1 MNRDWFMKAGQMPI
15 KPPEW
20 SYWIEMKSVKLI
32 EAILLS
38 VDIDPRHVPGRF
50 KRPDTPRIDIPHFQ
64 ELRSRTEIALNH
76 YRKHAFERHDLIQ
89 QVDLKAFRRWI
100 DGLNTPWTLPDQ
112 FPGGAADQE
121 WASADMSSASHPKRL
136 DDFGVYMNDLIRR
149 HPNANR
155 DELWKLAID
164 DAKEPEPSRP
174 WPIFGFAEGEI
185 KWQNKAEPSVSFMS
199 RRSFLSRLKR
209 IGIE

>member
-1 MNRDWFMKAGQMPI
+1 MKAGQMPI

-32 EAILLS
+32 QAILLS
-38 VDIDPRHVPGRF
+38 VDIDPRSVPGSF
-50 KRPDTPRIDIPHFQ
+50 KRRDTPRIVIPHCQ
-64 ELRSRTEIALNH
+64 ELTKRTDIALNH
-76 YRKHAFERHDLIQ
+76 YGKYAFERYDLIQ
-89 QVDLKAFRRWI
+89 QVDLKAFRRWSE
-100 DGLNTPWTLPDQ
+100 GLNTPWALPDQ
-112 FPGGAADQE
+112 FPGGVADQE
-121 WASADMSSASHPKRL
+121 VASAETTLVRQPKRL
-136 DDFGVYMNDLIRR
+136 DDFGVYMNGLIRR

-174 WPIFGFAEGEI
+174 WPICGFAEGEI